1 MRRAALALAAAVS
14 LLALPACAAAAATP
28 GSPPADATSAPA
40 PAPAATGPVNDADVM
55 FLQMMIPHHRQG
67 MAMAD
72 LARTRAVRGEVR
84 TLAMAVETTQGDE
97 VRAMTAW
104 LLGWGRPL
112 TADARAHD
120 AHGGLHATSP
130 EEITTL
136 AKMTGAEFERRF
148 LNVMI
153 AHQTNAM
160 EMARAEVGAGMN
172 AQVKSFAHRIDQS
185 RLAQVRQML
194 GELN

>member
-1 MRRAALALAAAVS
+1 MRRAALALVAAMS
-14 LLALPACAAAAATP
+14 LLAFPACGAATATP
-28 GSPPADATSAPA
+28 GARPAGGTS
-40 PAPAATGPVNDADVM
+40 APAATGPVNDADVM

-67 MAMAD
+67 MEMAD

-84 TLAMAVETTQGDE
+84 TLATAVETTQGDE

-112 TADARAHD
+112 TADAHAHE
-120 AHGGLHATSP
+120 AHGGLHVTSP

-136 AKMTGAEFERRF
+136 RRMTGVEFERRF

-153 AHQTNAM
+153 AHQTNAI
-160 EMARAEVGAGMN
+160 EMARTEVGAGLN

-185 RLAQVRQML
+185 RSAQVRQML